1 MVTLTYL
8 STYAPVVTV
17 VTVVTVVPVVT
28 VVKVVTVVTVVTTDI
43 SSFYFLFIFFSSSI
57 VTKLKKSNCD
67 KSQKLKL

>member
-43 SSFYFLFIFFSSSI
+43 LSFYYLFIFSSS
-57 VTKLKKSNCD
+57 KL
-67 KSQKLKL
+67 